1 MIGGKMLPGRIKA
14 QSLRVRMMLLFT
26 SVVGVLLT
34 LSYLAFFGLLV
45 HEIPKQLN
53 RQLLE
58 TGRPLVSDIVTE
70 PNAQD
75 INRLDIPGEFFELLD
90 ASGNVLQRSANL
102 SGPID
107 LTGLT
112 VKSSHPVFGIATIGN
127 TQQVRAALIPFQQ
140 GSVLRVLV
148 VAIPTLGTNAVY
160 DSFGRIALF
169 FLPLSLLLTAGISA
183 LYVGR
188 SLAPITA
195 LTEHAALMASQVK
208 NPKGFWTPL
217 PVSSP
222 HDELGRLAVTFN
234 DLLQGVDSAVRQ
246 LRQFVT
252 DASHEL
258 RTPIAVL
265 HGETELLLSK
275 PRSVEDY
282 QRTLHVFD
290 DEFKKLTRIVEGLF
304 TLSMADAGQLHLMS
318 EPLYVNEVLED
329 ACTLASYRARAKKI
343 VVVREL
349 NEGIASTGDEAF
361 LHQMFLI
368 LLDNA
373 VKYSGDGTQVR
384 VTLAQQDGSIRV
396 RFEDQG
402 IGVPTEHLGRIF
414 ERFYRAAPAGNGEAH
429 SGGLGLA
436 IAQAIAQAHGG
447 SIACESTPGTGSTFT
462 VILPV
467 VVPVIPS
474 VELQPKQ
481 KLMFT

>member
-1 MIGGKMLPGRIKA
+1 MIKI
-14 QSLRVRMMLLFT
+14 QSLRIRMMLLFT
-26 SVVGVLLT
+26 TVVGVLLA

-58 TGRPLVSDIVTE
+58 TGRPLVSDIITE

-102 SGPID
+102 GAPID

-112 VKSSHPVFGIATIGN
+112 VNAVQPVFGIATFGN
-127 TQQVRAALIPFQQ
+127 AQQVRVALIPFQQ
-140 GSVLRVLV
+140 GNQLRALV
-148 VAIPTLGTNAVY
+148 VAIPTVGTNAVF

-169 FLPLSLLLTAGISA
+169 LFPLSLLMTAGISA

-195 LTEHAALMASQVK
+195 LTQHAALMAKQVK
-208 NPKGFWTPL
+208 NPKGFWAPL

-222 HDELGRLAVTFN
+222 HDELGHLAVTFN
-234 DLLQGVDSAVRQ
+234 DLLRGVDSAVRQ

-258 RTPIAVL
+258 RTPLAVL

-275 PRSVEDY
+275 PRSAEEY
-282 QRTLHVFD
+282 QKNLHVFD
-290 DEFKKLTRIVEGLF
+290 GEFKKLTRIVEGLF

-318 EPLYVNEVLED
+318 EPLYVNEVLEE
-329 ACTLASYRARAKKI
+329 ACGLASYRARAKNI
-343 VVVREL
+343 AVVREL
-349 NEGIASTGDEAF
+349 NEGIAFTGDEAF

-368 LLDNA
+368 LLENA
-373 VKYSGDGTQVR
+373 VKYSADGTQVR
-384 VTLAQQDGSIRV
+384 VTLTQQDEIIRA

-402 IGVPTEHLGRIF
+402 IGVSNEHLGRIF
-414 ERFYRAAPAGNGEAH
+414 ERFYRAAPPGNGEAY

-436 IAQAIAQAHGG
+436 IAQAIAQAQGG
-447 SIACESTPGTGSTFT
+447 SIECESTPGVGSTFT
-462 VILPV
+462 VFLPV
-467 VVPVIPS
+467 ATTMAPGNDV
-474 VELQPKQ
+474 QPKQ